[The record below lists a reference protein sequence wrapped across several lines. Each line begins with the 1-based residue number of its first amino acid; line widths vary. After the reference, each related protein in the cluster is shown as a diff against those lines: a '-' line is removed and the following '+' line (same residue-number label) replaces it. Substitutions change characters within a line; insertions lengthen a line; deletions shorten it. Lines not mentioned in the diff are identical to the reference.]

1 MIGEVLVVRLVSC
14 ALAAMSVCGCAGV
27 ETANTRAQDDVYITG
42 SHLPRRIPPTRGEVS
57 SVSGSE
63 AQELLR
69 GRVGPPAPGSGR

>member
-1 MIGEVLVVRLVSC
+1 VIRSISC
-14 ALAAMSVCGCAGV
+14 ALAALSACGCAGV
-27 ETANTRAQDDVYITG
+27 ESATARSQDDVYITG

-63 AQELLR
+63 AQELVR